1 MRPLGF
7 CACLQIYTG
16 VRIRVSVHVIPAAA
30 ARVALAHHVMA
41 GKVNGKEFGCEA
53 GLAPQSPVAIPSCIA
68 NASPTVSWHALIRE
82 AAHNIDIATS
92 AVALDINTG
101 GLDFNTAKQ
110 HCQPSLLDVLI
121 MIDIYIPTLSHQAPV
136 QVQDQPQSCAPQPPV
151 GASNALKLIA
161 VNAAGLVLIRLACDH
176 RRRCRAHAIIQQCVI
191 SMI

>member
-1 MRPLGF
+1 M
-7 CACLQIYTG
+7 I
-16 VRIRVSVHVIPAAA
+16 SVHVIPAAA

-101 GLDFNTAKQ
+101 GLDVNTAKQ

-121 MIDIYIPTLSHQAPV
+121 DIYPDTISSGSSASPRPTAIM
-136 QVQDQPQSCAPQPPV
+136 CAPAPGWCIQRPETDRRECSWTCAYSTSTGV
-151 GASNALKLIA
+151 HSFVITSTGVFSRSLFCNC
-161 VNAAGLVLIRLACDH
+161 RQH
-176 RRRCRAHAIIQQCVI
+176 RRRCRMRSYNSA
-191 SMI
+191 